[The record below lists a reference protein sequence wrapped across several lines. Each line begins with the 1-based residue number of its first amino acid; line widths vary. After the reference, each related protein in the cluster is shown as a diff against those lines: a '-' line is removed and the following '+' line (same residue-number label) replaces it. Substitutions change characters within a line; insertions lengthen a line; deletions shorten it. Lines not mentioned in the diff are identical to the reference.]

1 MKKFLKMFI
10 IAGFVL
16 YFNANSF
23 AKTDLAV
30 WGGYIFAGNVKY
42 SDISDINEDFT
53 GTQCGFKA
61 HYYIELSQ
69 SVDLGLGP
77 FYQNAIFRSEEIG
90 GFNATR
96 NSLGVDFN
104 FLFSIPSTPGFSPY
118 LRAVY
123 FFHDKLDFGYMSGK
137 GYGIGI
143 GCGAE
148 FAITKTI
155 RLFWEFMQEPPNW
168 KGSGSS
174 TEIINAAFNM
184 GIKFM

>member
-1 MKKFLKMFI
+1 MKKFFKIFI
-10 IAGFVL
+10 AAAGLVL

-23 AKTDLAV
+23 AKTDLAA

-42 SDISDINEDFT
+42 SDVNEDVT

-61 HYYIELSQ
+61 HYYIELSP
-69 SVDLGLGP
+69 SVGLGLGP
-77 FYQNAIFRSEEIG
+77 FAQNAIIRPEEING
-90 GFNATR
+90 LNLVR
-96 NSLGVDFN
+96 NSIGLDFN
-104 FLFSIPSTPGFSPY
+104 FLFSIPETPGFSPY
-118 LRAVY
+118 VRAAY
-123 FFHDKLDFGYMSGK
+123 FFYDKFDFGYISGY

-155 RLFWEFMQEPPNW
+155 RLFWEFMHEPPNW

-174 TEIINAAFNM
+174 SEVINAAFNM

>member
-1 MKKFLKMFI
+1 MKKFLKIFI
-10 IAGFVL
+10 AAAGLVL
-16 YFNANSF
+16 CFNANSL

-30 WGGYIFAGNVKY
+30 WGGYIFAGNTEY
-42 SDISDINEDFT
+42 SDINEDFT

-69 SVDLGLGP
+69 SVGLGLGP
-77 FYQNAIFRSEEIG
+77 CVQNAMFRSIEIG
-90 GFNATR
+90 GFNAVR
-96 NSLGVDFN
+96 NSVGVDFN

-118 LRAVY
+118 VRAVY